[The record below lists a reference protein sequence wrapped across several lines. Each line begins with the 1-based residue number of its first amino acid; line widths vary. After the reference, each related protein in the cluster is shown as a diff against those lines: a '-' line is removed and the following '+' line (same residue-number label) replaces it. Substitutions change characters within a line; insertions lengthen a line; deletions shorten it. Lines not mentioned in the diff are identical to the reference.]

1 MPVFIFIKLFS
12 QNIRLWVFLVS
23 SARDWPRNCFPA
35 NVFIYIDIAAPFKSR
50 LKMPARDWSMGEML
64 HSDWSTLAQV
74 RNEGRCL
81 VIREKVWDYM
91 SYKLRILKVRKYG
104 YTKYSCTKY
113 LSSFCRLHGFLDFLL
128 LMLNFC
134 LRMTLS
140 RIGYQSVRKKYFGVM

>member
-1 MPVFIFIKLFS
+1 MRGS
-12 QNIRLWVFLVS
+12 
-23 SARDWPRNCFPA
+23 
-35 NVFIYIDIAAPFKSR
+35 
-50 LKMPARDWSMGEML
+50 DWSMGQML
-64 HSDWSTLAQV
+64 QSDWLSHPQV

-91 SYKLRILKVRKYG
+91 SYKLRILKVTYHEN
-104 YTKYSCTKY
+104 
-113 LSSFCRLHGFLDFLL
+113 LQNIPAQISFMSLLHGFLDFLL